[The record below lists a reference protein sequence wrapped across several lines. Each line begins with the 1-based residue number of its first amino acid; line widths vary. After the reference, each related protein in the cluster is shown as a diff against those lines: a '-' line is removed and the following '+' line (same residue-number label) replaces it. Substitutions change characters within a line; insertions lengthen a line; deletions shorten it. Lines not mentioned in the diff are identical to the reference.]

1 MIPLKDQ
8 IASLIE
14 PLLDNVVPRKDYDSL
29 EEELHNLQNR
39 YQLLKEEMKRS
50 KEAFV
55 AKQKQWHHIKEVFRS
70 KPQLSKVLQTLER
83 DSIGRGVETDAD
95 DVSIAYKSSF
105 IIKNKECIRT
115 DGLFDAEES
124 ETETPSTPLK
134 SNKRI
139 SDSSP
144 LFINSHDF
152 NSMNSSQITVKRGG
166 EESSP
171 FLTTLDPLLV
181 GKSGSGG
188 GVCKARIE
196 EGIPLLTS
204 LCTINTAADDRNSD
218 LLKDLADNSFT
229 KVQQMNEVEVE
240 VEVERSFK
248 LPSSPDISKRSKM
261 RGKEIQGTPDGFWE
275 INFTPSL

>member
-14 PLLDNVVPRKDYDSL
+14 PLLDDVVPRKDYDSL
-29 EEELHNLQNR
+29 EEELNNLQKR

-50 KEAFV
+50 KEAFI

-83 DSIGRGVETDAD
+83 ADSIGRGVETDAD
-95 DVSIAYKSSF
+95 DVCSAAHKSSF

-115 DGLFDAEES
+115 EELFDAEE
-124 ETETPSTPLK
+124 TESPSTPIR

-139 SDSSP
+139 SESSP
-144 LFINSHDF
+144 LFINSHSF
-152 NSMNSSQITVKRGG
+152 NSMNSSQATVKRDG
-166 EESSP
+166 EQSSP
-171 FLTTLDPLLV
+171 FLTTLDPLLAAKV
-181 GKSGSGG
+181 GGA
-188 GVCKARIE
+188 CKTRIE

-229 KVQQMNEVEVE
+229 KGQQVEAE
-240 VEVERSFK
+240 EKDKYFK
-248 LPSSPDISKRSKM
+248 LHSSPDISKKSKM
-261 RGKEIQGTPDGFWE
+261 REKEIQGTPDGFWE